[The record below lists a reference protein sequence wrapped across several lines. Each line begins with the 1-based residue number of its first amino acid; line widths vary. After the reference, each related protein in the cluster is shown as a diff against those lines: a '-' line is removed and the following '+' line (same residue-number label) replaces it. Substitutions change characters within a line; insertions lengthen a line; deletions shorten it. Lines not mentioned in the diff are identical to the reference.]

1 MKTLRRV
8 LLSSAVALLGF
19 ASMQAATAAAN
30 TNHVVLKPSMEQ
42 RYATNLVTRFLTNW
56 HYKDTAL
63 DDALSEKIFVK
74 YIELLDPNRAYFTDS
89 DIYFLKRHKKHLDD
103 ALTHYN
109 TGPAFEIFNVY
120 VERVA
125 ERMKYTGEL
134 LEGEF
139 DFTLEEEYTFDRS
152 EADWLKSKAEWKGLW
167 RKRVKNDYLRLK
179 LTGKEPEA
187 IVSTLSDR
195 YNNMERR
202 IMELNEEDV
211 FQFFMNSVTQS
222 IEPHTSYLSPRSSA
236 NFEIT
241 MKLSLEG
248 IGALLE
254 RQTEYTGIA
263 RVVTGGPADLDGRL
277 QVGDRIIGVAQGP
290 QGKMEDVIGWR
301 LDDVVDL
308 IRGPKDSVVRLEV
321 LPADKGVDAQSS
333 VIDLVRNEVKLEE
346 QAAKSSVIEV
356 PRGDDVVKV
365 GLIDVPVFY
374 LDFAGR
380 QQNRPDYRSSTRDV
394 RKLIE
399 ELKEDGVQ
407 GIIIDLRNNGGG
419 SLLEAT
425 TLTCLFIDQGPVV
438 QVRDSRGRIS
448 VERDT
453 DPGMAWDGPMAVL
466 VNRYSASASEIFA
479 GAIQD
484 YGRGLILGEPTF
496 GKGTVQ
502 NLIDLDDYSGS
513 ETSQLGQLKLT
524 MAQFFRVNGNSTQN
538 LGVTPDI
545 TFPYAGDADEYGE
558 SALDNALPFSK
569 IDATNYEPVGDLNSV
584 TDVLDFRYDSRIK
597 ENAEFAYLLAD
608 IEEYNSN
615 SDRNTISLVEVV
627 RRAEMDATE
636 AKVAQR
642 KQERLDLAENGGLDV
657 LSPTA
662 DPAEDPADLV
672 EDPDAEEEED
682 EQIDLLLNEAAR
694 VVSDLIELAENHN
707 ILAQELKAIKLD
719 GDASKLN

>member
-1 MKTLRRV
+1 MKTLKRV
-8 LLSSAVALLGF
+8 LLFSAVALLGI
-19 ASMQAATAAAN
+19 ASMQAVTAAAN
-30 TNHVVLKPSMEQ
+30 SNHVVLKPSMEQ

-63 DDALSEKIFVK
+63 DDALSAKIFDK

-103 ALTHYN
+103 ALTHYE

-125 ERMKYTGEL
+125 ERMEYSHKL

-139 DFTLEEEYTFDRS
+139 DFTIEEEYSFDRS
-152 EADWLKSKAEWKGLW
+152 EADWLKDKADWQDLW
-167 RKRVKNDYLRLK
+167 RKRIKNDYLRLK

-187 IVSTLSDR
+187 IVSTLTDR

-222 IEPHTSYLSPRSSA
+222 IEPHTSYLSPRNSA

-263 RVVTGGPADLDGRL
+263 RVVAGGPADLDGRL
-277 QVGDRIIGVAQGP
+277 QIGDRIIGVAQGL

-321 LPADKGVDAQSS
+321 LPADAGVDAQST

-346 QAAKSSVIEV
+346 QAAKSSIIDV
-356 PRGDDVVKV
+356 PRGDEIVKI

-394 RKLIE
+394 KNLIID
-399 ELKEDGVQ
+399 LKKEGVE

-425 TLTCLFIDQGPVV
+425 TLTGLFIDQGPVV

-453 DPGMAWDGPMAVL
+453 DPGMTWQGPMAVL

-513 ETSQLGQLKLT
+513 ESSQLGQLKLT

-545 TFPYAGDADEYGE
+545 IFPYAGNSADYGE
-558 SALDNALPFSK
+558 SSLDNALPFSK
-569 IDATNYEPVGDLNSV
+569 IDPATYEPAGDLHSI
-584 TDVLDFRYDSRIK
+584 TDVLDFRYDMRISQ
-597 ENAEFAYLLAD
+597 NAEFAYLLAD
-608 IEEYNSN
+608 IEEYNSHA
-615 SDRNTISLVEVV
+615 DRVTISLVESV
-627 RRAEMDATE
+627 RRTEMEAGE
-636 AKVAQR
+636 AKAARR
-642 KQERLDLAENGGLDV
+642 KQERKELAENGGMDV
-657 LSPTA
+657 ISPTRDLSEESDSVSD
-662 DPAEDPADLV
+662 DPE
-672 EDPDAEEEED
+672 AEEDDD

-694 VVSDLIELAENHN
+694 VVSDLIELEGNSN
-707 ILAQELKAIKLD
+707 LLAHELEALKLHAD
-719 GDASKLN
+719 PAKLN